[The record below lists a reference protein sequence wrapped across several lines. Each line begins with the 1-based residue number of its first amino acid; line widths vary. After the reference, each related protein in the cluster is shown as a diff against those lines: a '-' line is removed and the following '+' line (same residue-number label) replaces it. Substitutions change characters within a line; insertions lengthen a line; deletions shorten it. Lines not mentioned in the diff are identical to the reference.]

1 MRISLRTIL
10 LAVTLIVTAEALS
23 QNADSLLTRFKQQSG
38 TEARA
43 TAERFLSLVEREGLS
58 DGKVELKPDCSAES
72 IRLLTWYWASEWYFD
87 LQDYSNSLQY
97 AQQAFEL
104 CKTAGTPEI
113 EADIC
118 SIISILHFRKTDYP
132 QALKYAE
139 RTLKIAR
146 EMKDRERMAYSLNT
160 LAGISLASGSA
171 EEGKKYIVEAIR
183 ICRED
188 KDSLKLAVRLGM
200 ASEIYQKCG
209 NLEESIKCA
218 EEAYNINM
226 QMGLPDKAAIRLSQ
240 LAAAQIAKQEYESA
254 RNNLLKALP
263 MLRNCGNKQSE
274 GITLNQLG
282 DIALHY
288 EQDSLAAGY
297 FDSALQIFTQK
308 GDLYNKCR
316 SHLGLSRALMRDD
329 PKVASSH
336 LLAYSNLKDSIYN
349 NNLVK
354 SLNELHAKYK
364 NEELA
369 RKLDKQRSDKITLL
383 IICIFTTI
391 ILFIA
396 IRLLRR
402 KLYRTMGSL
411 RETVNSLKEAKRG
424 LERGLK
430 DKEDALPDSN
440 WLLDAF
446 KQEVERRMASGD
458 IDLQA
463 IASSL
468 CMTRTHLNRKI
479 KSITGKS
486 CSTIISEMR
495 IERAKRL
502 LRDERGKSVAE
513 ISLLCGIE
521 DTSYFISI
529 FKRITGTTPKQWRE
543 SH

>member
-72 IRLLTWYWASEWYFD
+72 IRLLTWYWASEWYFC

-104 CKTAGTPEI
+104 CKTAGAPEI

-118 SIISILHFRKTDYP
+118 SIISILHFRKTNYP

-160 LAGISLASGSA
+160 LAGISLASGS
-171 EEGKKYIVEAIR
+171 
-183 ICRED
+183 
-188 KDSLKLAVRLGM
+188 
-200 ASEIYQKCG
+200 
-209 NLEESIKCA
+209 A

-263 MLRNCGNKQSE
+263 MLRNCGNRQSE

-383 IICIFTTI
+383 IICIFITI

-402 KLYRTMGSL
+402 KLFITMGSL
-411 RETVNSLKEAKRG
+411 KETVNSLKEAKRG
-424 LERGLK
+424 LERGSK

-479 KSITGKS
+479 KSQTGKS
-486 CSTIISEMR
+486 CSIIISELR
-495 IERAKRL
+495 VEKAKRL
-502 LRDERGKSVAE
+502 LIDDRVKSIAE